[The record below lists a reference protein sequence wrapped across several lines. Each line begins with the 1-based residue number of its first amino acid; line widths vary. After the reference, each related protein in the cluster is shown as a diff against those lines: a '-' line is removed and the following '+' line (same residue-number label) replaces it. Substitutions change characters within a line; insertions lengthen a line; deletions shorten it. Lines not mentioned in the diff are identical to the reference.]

1 MKPNCKNC
9 SLQYKMF
16 SPNTT
21 AFTNSSVFEDVYA
34 VTNYTIE
41 VLAVNDKGYNRS
53 VTIWKM
59 TGELRKLCSLYS
71 CWYFNKIFNMV
82 FLAK

>member
-1 MKPNCKNC
+1 M
-9 SLQYKMF
+9 L

-34 VTNYTIE
+34 VTNYMFE

-53 VTIWKM
+53 VTISTR
-59 TGELRKLCSLYS
+59 TGELRKLYSLYS
-71 CWYFNKIFNMV
+71 CWYFNKTFDINL
-82 FLAK
+82 LAK